1 MQSDDISSTG
11 DINWRLITT
20 GSSKSP
26 VDGIMS
32 PVDVH
37 HTTHYLC

>member
-1 MQSDDISSTG
+1 MQSEDTISMSDIK
-11 DINWRLITT
+11 WRLITT
-20 GSSKSP
+20 GSSRSP

-32 PVDVH
+32 PVDVN